1 MPPTMDAFLTADG
14 LIALATL
21 AALEIV
27 LGVDNVVFIAIL
39 TGRLPVRQR
48 ESARR
53 LGLTLALGIRIGLLF
68 TISWM
73 MGLTRPLLAVLGHAF
88 TGRDLILIGGGLFLV
103 GKATWEI
110 YDKLEVE
117 HVERAGAGR
126 AQFVAVL
133 AQILLL
139 DIVFSLDSVITAVG
153 MANRLEVMVA
163 AMVIAMLVM
172 LASMGAVAGFVERH
186 PSVKILAL
194 SFLLLND
201 AVLVQYARFM
211 QGAVR
216 GDFGESLRYR
226 RDALGLVLER
236 LPATLLLAGT
246 AMLLTLTVAVPLGVV
261 SAVRRD
267 RAVDHAGTVLT
278 VLGQAI
284 PGFWLGLM
292 MIYVFAVQLRWL
304 PTGGMGG
311 LAHLV
316 MPSIVL
322 AAFYAA
328 RVARLTRSAVLDA
341 LGGDYVLTARA

>member
-194 SFLLLND
+194 SFLLLIG
-201 AVLVQYARFM
+201 AVLVADGMGQHVSKAYIYVAMAFSLF
-211 QGAVR
+211 V
-216 GDFGESLRYR
+216 ELLNLRYR
-226 RDALGLVLER
+226 KRRQPVKLRRRYER
-236 LPATLLLAGT
+236 G
-246 AMLLTLTVAVPLGVV
+246 
-261 SAVRRD
+261 
-267 RAVDHAGTVLT
+267 
-278 VLGQAI
+278 
-284 PGFWLGLM
+284 
-292 MIYVFAVQLRWL
+292 
-304 PTGGMGG
+304 
-311 LAHLV
+311 
-316 MPSIVL
+316 
-322 AAFYAA
+322 
-328 RVARLTRSAVLDA
+328 
-341 LGGDYVLTARA
+341 